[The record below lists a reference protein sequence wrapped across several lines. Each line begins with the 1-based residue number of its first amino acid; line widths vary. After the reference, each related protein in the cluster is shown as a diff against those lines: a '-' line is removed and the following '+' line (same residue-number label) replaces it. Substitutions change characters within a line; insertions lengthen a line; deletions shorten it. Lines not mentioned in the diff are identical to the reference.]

1 VEQRFVLDAGTIP
14 DKKPRS
20 FFGGLLFGV
29 GFANYAEFIFLS
41 SKWGN
46 LSPAIKDIA
55 NGFVFLHNVKG
66 NIVYFNA
73 FEARAF
79 WSLLAFSLPLAFLGY
94 VISPK
99 VFRPASWN
107 KNPLSTASK
116 LGFLIGIVLAPTMT
130 LLIGSALIEWSLRIW
145 PMIAP

>member
-1 VEQRFVLDAGTIP
+1 MEQRFLLDAGTIP

-20 FFGGLLFGV
+20 YFGGLLFGM
-29 GFANYAEFIFLS
+29 GIANYAQFIFLS
-41 SKWGN
+41 GSWEGS
-46 LSPAIKDIA
+46 SPIIKDAA

-66 NIVYFNA
+66 HNVFFNA
-73 FEARAF
+73 FDVRAF

-99 VFRPASWN
+99 VYRPASWN
-107 KNPLSTASK
+107 KNLLSKASK
-116 LGFLIGIVLAPTMT
+116 FGLIIGIVLAPAVA

-145 PMIAP
+145 PMTAI